1 MARRPWPAVFISRA
15 KKDRTMKRVQI
26 GRSGLEVTRLGLG
39 TAPLGGLF
47 APVSDADA
55 EATIAQAWL
64 LGVRYFDTAPLY
76 GFGLAEQRLG
86 GFLRT
91 QPRDAFALSTKVG
104 RLLRADEPS
113 PAEDN
118 HYKGA
123 PSVRPHFDYSYDGVM
138 RSVDESLARL
148 GLDRVDILLVH
159 DPDDHYD
166 AAVSGA
172 FRALQR
178 LRDDGS
184 VRAIGAGMNQSE
196 MLARFA
202 EAVPVDCF
210 LLAGRY
216 TLLDQGSLTTLLPI
230 CRERNIGIIL
240 GGIYNSGILA
250 NPQGKAGLAAKFN
263 YEDADTA
270 LVARAKELDALC
282 KQHGT
287 ALKAAAIQFVL
298 AHPAVTVAL
307 QGARTAAEAADNVA
321 MADAQVPL
329 SFWQELRARNLVDP
343 RAPLPG
349 DAT

>member
-1 MARRPWPAVFISRA
+1 
-15 KKDRTMKRVQI
+15 MKHVQI

-47 APVSDADA
+47 AKVSEADA
-55 EATIAQAWL
+55 EATVAQAWS

-86 GFLRT
+86 RFLRS
-91 QPRDAFALSTKVG
+91 QPRDSYALSTKVG
-104 RLLRADEPS
+104 RLLRADDAS

-123 PSVRPHFDYSYDGVM
+123 PSARPHFDYSYDGVM
-138 RSVDESLARL
+138 RSADESLARL
-148 GLDRVDILLVH
+148 GLDRIDILLVH

-166 AAVSGA
+166 AAVGGA

-178 LRDDGS
+178 LCDDGS

-216 TLLDQGSLTTLLPI
+216 TLLDQGALMTLFPI

-240 GGIYNSGILA
+240 GGVYNSGILA
-250 NPQGKAGLAAKFN
+250 NPYGAAKFN
-263 YEDADTA
+263 YEDADAA
-270 LVARAKELDALC
+270 LVARAQQLDALC

-287 ALKAAAIQFVL
+287 ALKAAAIQFAL

-321 MADAQVPL
+321 MANAPVPQ
-329 SFWQELRARNLVDP
+329 SFWQDLRARNLVDAG
-343 RAPLPG
+343 APLPG
-349 DAT
+349 DTA

>member
-1 MARRPWPAVFISRA
+1 MQQVHL
-15 KKDRTMKRVQI
+15 
-26 GRSGLEVTRLGLG
+26 GRSGLDVTQFGLG

-47 APVSDADA
+47 APVSDAEA
-55 EATIAQAWL
+55 EATIARAWA

-86 GFLRT
+86 RFLRT
-91 QPRDAFALSTKVG
+91 QPRDEYVISTKVG
-104 RLLRADEPS
+104 RLLRASERS
-113 PAEDN
+113 SEDD
-118 HYKGA
+118 HYKGT
-123 PSVRPHFDYSYDGVM
+123 SNLRPQFDYSYDGVM

-148 GLDRVDILLVH
+148 GLDRLDILLVH

-172 FRALQR
+172 FRALQK

-196 MLARFA
+196 MLTRFA

-216 TLLDQGSLTTLLPI
+216 TLLDQGALDALFPI
-230 CRERNIGIIL
+230 CLARNIGILL

-250 NPQGKAGLAAKFN
+250 DPHGTAKFN
-263 YEDADTA
+263 YEDADAA
-270 LVARAKELDALC
+270 LVARARELDALC

-287 ALKAAAIQFVL
+287 SRKAAAIQFVL

-307 QGARTAAEAADNVA
+307 QGARSAVEAADNVA
-321 MADAQVPL
+321 MANTPVPPA
-329 SFWQELRARNLVDP
+329 FWQELRARELVDS
-343 RAPLPG
+343 RSPLPG
-349 DAT
+349 DAP